1 MKYKKILR
9 KIISGTKN
17 WSDLSQKINDYSKTL
32 SQDKKQKES
41 QLIFERFAKYYLLS
55 DLSYKSLYR
64 NVWLNYEIPREVI
77 KKLDWNKQNKINK
90 YSILLEDKKGKFIP
104 VKVIYSF
111 DENSDL
117 QEKLNNNDFLLFTNT
132 QTKIKNEDVNIEDI
146 KNTKSY
152 KDIIISIKNDAESS
166 SKSLKES
173 LSLYKYSIKAMKL
186 VWETSPHLTI
196 VLALLTIFGGLLPAG
211 IAYIGKLIIDSVIE
225 ASKLGSDNG
234 FTPSHWQ
241 ALKYLGLEAIIIILL
256 EAVRRGL
263 SISQS
268 LLRAL
273 LGQKVNVMILE
284 KSLTLDLSHF
294 ENSEFYDKMTKA
306 RREASSRPLSLVN
319 RTFSIVQS
327 IISLSAYGALLLN
340 FSPMAVLI
348 LVIASIP
355 SFVAET
361 KFANQAFRIF
371 SWRAPEAREQ
381 MYLETLIAREDHA
394 KEVKLF
400 QLGNMMLDR
409 YKAIFTRLYSEDK
422 DLTVKRGFW
431 GYLFSMISSISFYG
445 AYAWIVIETMSGKIS
460 IGDMTMYLTVFR
472 QGQGTLSALLSSI
485 GGMYEDNLYL
495 SSLYD
500 FLEQK
505 TDDKVLSGKTK
516 GIDLQDGIKF
526 ENVSFSYPASGKTT
540 LKNISFQVRP
550 GEKLAIVGGNG
561 SGKTTLIKLMTKLYS
576 PNSGKITLDGVDLEE
591 WNLDTLHKRIG
602 VIFQNFVHYQF
613 TVGENIG
620 VGDVKNLD
628 DEERWFESSEKGMS
642 LPFIQDMPAGFKT
655 QLGNWFKGGQEL
667 SLGQWQKIALSRAFM
682 RKSADILVLDEPT
695 SAIDAEAEVQIFE
708 HFKSV
713 TKEQMVF
720 LISHRFSTVR
730 MADKIIVLEK
740 GEITEDGTHDDLI
753 KADGRYAKLFN
764 LQAAGYL

>member
-1 MKYKKILR
+1 MM
-9 KIISGTKN
+9 SGTKT
-17 WSDLSQKINDYSKTL
+17 WSELNKKIEDYSKDFKT
-32 SQDKKQKES
+32 DKKLNES
-41 QLIFERFAKYYLLS
+41 QYIFERFAKYYLLA

-64 NVWLNYEIPREVI
+64 NVWLNYEIPKEVL
-77 KKLDWNKQNKINK
+77 KKIEWNKKNKD
-90 YSILLEDKKGKFIP
+90 YSILLEDKKGNFIP
-104 VKVIYSF
+104 VKVIY
-111 DENSDL
+111 DNDQTKELNILSDS
-117 QEKLNNNDFLLFTNT
+117 NFLLFTNT
-132 QTKIKNEDVNIEDI
+132 QTKTKNDDVNIDDLN
-146 KNTKSY
+146 NTKSY
-152 KDIIISIKNDAESS
+152 KDIISTIKNDAESS

-173 LSLYKYSIKAMKL
+173 LGLYRYSLKAMKL
-186 VWETSPHLTI
+186 VWDTSPQLTI
-196 VLALLTIFGGLLPAG
+196 LLALLTLIGGLLPAAM
-211 IAYIGKLIIDSVIE
+211 AYIGKLIIDSVIE
-225 ASKLGSDNG
+225 ASKIGSVSG
-234 FTPSHWQ
+234 FSNTHWL

-263 SISQS
+263 SVCQS

-273 LGQKVNVMILE
+273 LGQKVNVLILE

-327 IISLSAYGALLLN
+327 IISLTAYGFLLLN

-361 KFANQAFRIF
+361 KFASQAFRIF

-409 YKAIFTRLYSEDK
+409 YKAIFNRLYIEDK
-422 DLTVKRGFW
+422 DLTIKRGFW

-445 AYAWIVIETMSGKIS
+445 AYAWIVIETMAGKIS
-460 IGDMTMYLTVFR
+460 IGEMTMYLTVFR
-472 QGQGTLSALLSSI
+472 QGQGTLSGLLGSI

-505 TDDKVLSGKTK
+505 TESVVSGKTK
-516 GIDLQDGIKF
+516 GSNPQDGIKF
-526 ENVSFSYPASGKTT
+526 ENVSFSYPGSGKTT
-540 LKNISFQVRP
+540 LKNISLHVRP

-576 PNSGKITLDGVDLEE
+576 PNSGRITLDGVDLEE
-591 WNLDTLHKRIG
+591 WDIDTLHKRIG

-620 VGDVKNLD
+620 VGDVTNLD
-628 DEERWFESSEKGMS
+628 DEDRWFESSEKGMS

-740 GEITEDGTHDDLI
+740 GEITEGGTHNDLI

>member
-1 MKYKKILR
+1 
-9 KIISGTKN
+9 
-17 WSDLSQKINDYSKTL
+17 
-32 SQDKKQKES
+32 
-41 QLIFERFAKYYLLS
+41 
-55 DLSYKSLYR
+55 
-64 NVWLNYEIPREVI
+64 
-77 KKLDWNKQNKINK
+77 
-90 YSILLEDKKGKFIP
+90 
-104 VKVIYSF
+104 
-111 DENSDL
+111 
-117 QEKLNNNDFLLFTNT
+117 
-132 QTKIKNEDVNIEDI
+132 
-146 KNTKSY
+146 
-152 KDIIISIKNDAESS
+152 
-166 SKSLKES
+166 
-173 LSLYKYSIKAMKL
+173 KL
-186 VWETSPHLTI
+186 VWETSPYLT
-196 VLALLTIFGGLLPAG
+196 VTLAILTLVGGLLPAAM
-211 IAYIGKLIIDSVIE
+211 AYTGKLIIDAVIA
-225 ASKLGSDNG
+225 ASKIGSSAG
-234 FTPSHWQ
+234 FTDTHWL
-241 ALKYLGLEAIIIILL
+241 ALKYLGFEAIIIVLL

-263 SISQS
+263 IVAQS

-273 LGQKVNVMILE
+273 LGQKVNVLILE
-284 KSLTLDLSHF
+284 KSLTLDLTHF

-306 RREASSRPLSLVN
+306 RREASTRPLSLVN

-327 IISLSAYGALLLN
+327 IISLVAYGVLLLD
-340 FSPMAVLI
+340 FSPLAVMI
-348 LVIASIP
+348 LAIASIP
-355 SFVAET
+355 SFLAET
-361 KFANQAFRIF
+361 KFANQAFKIF
-371 SWRAPEAREQ
+371 SWRAPESREQ

-400 QLGNMMLDR
+400 QLGTMMLDR
-409 YKAIFTRLYSEDK
+409 YKEIFRRLYIEDK
-422 DLTVKRGFW
+422 DLTVKRGLW
-431 GYLFSMISSISFYG
+431 GYLFSSISSIAFYG
-445 AYAWIVIETMSGKIS
+445 AYAWIVIETMSGRIS

-472 QGQGTLSALLSSI
+472 QGQGTLSGLLSSI

-505 TDDKVLSGKTK
+505 TDLKSGIGKIK
-516 GIDLQDGIKF
+516 GPNPQDGIKF
-526 ENVSFSYPASGKTT
+526 ENVYFSYPGSGKSTI
-540 LKNISFQVRP
+540 KNVSFHVKP

-576 PNSGKITLDGVDLEE
+576 PNSGKITLDGLDLEE
-591 WNLDTLHKRIG
+591 WDLDVLHKRIG

-620 VGDVKNLD
+620 VGDVTNLD
-628 DEERWFESSEKGMS
+628 DEQRWLESSEKGMS
-642 LPFIQDMPAGFKT
+642 LPFIEDMPAGFKT

-740 GEITEDGTHDDLI
+740 GEITEDGTHENLI

>member
-1 MKYKKILR
+1 MM
-9 KIISGTKN
+9 SGTKT
-17 WSDLSQKINDYSKTL
+17 WSELNKKIEDYSKDFKT
-32 SQDKKQKES
+32 DKKLNES
-41 QLIFERFAKYYLLS
+41 QYIFERFAKYYLLA

-64 NVWLNYEIPREVI
+64 NVWLNYEIPKEVL
-77 KKLDWNKQNKINK
+77 KKIEWNKKNKD
-90 YSILLEDKKGKFIP
+90 YSILLEDKKGNFIP
-104 VKVIYSF
+104 VKVIY
-111 DENSDL
+111 DNDQTKELNILSDS
-117 QEKLNNNDFLLFTNT
+117 NFLLFTNT
-132 QTKIKNEDVNIEDI
+132 QTKTKNDDVNIDDLN
-146 KNTKSY
+146 NTKSY
-152 KDIIISIKNDAESS
+152 KDIISTIKNDAESS

-173 LSLYKYSIKAMKL
+173 LGLYRYSLKAMKL
-186 VWETSPHLTI
+186 VWDTSPQLTI
-196 VLALLTIFGGLLPAG
+196 LLALLTLIGGLLPAVM
-211 IAYIGKLIIDSVIE
+211 AYIGKLIIDSVIE
-225 ASKLGSDNG
+225 ASKIGSVSG
-234 FTPSHWQ
+234 FSNTHWL

-263 SISQS
+263 SVCQS

-273 LGQKVNVMILE
+273 LGQKVNVLILE

-327 IISLSAYGALLLN
+327 IISLTAYGFLLLN

-361 KFANQAFRIF
+361 KFASQAFRIF

-409 YKAIFTRLYSEDK
+409 YKAIFNRLYIEDK
-422 DLTVKRGFW
+422 DLTIKRGFW

-445 AYAWIVIETMSGKIS
+445 AYAWIVIETMAGKIS
-460 IGDMTMYLTVFR
+460 IGEMTMYLTVFR
-472 QGQGTLSALLSSI
+472 QGQGTLSGLLGSI

-505 TDDKVLSGKTK
+505 TESVVSGKTK
-516 GIDLQDGIKF
+516 GSNPQDGIKF
-526 ENVSFSYPASGKTT
+526 ENVSFSYPGSGKTT
-540 LKNISFQVRP
+540 LKNISLHVRP

-576 PNSGKITLDGVDLEE
+576 PNSGRITLDGVDLEE
-591 WNLDTLHKRIG
+591 WDIDTLHKRIG

-620 VGDVKNLD
+620 VGDVTNLD
-628 DEERWFESSEKGMS
+628 DEDRWFESSEKGMS
-642 LPFIQDMPAGFKT
+642 LPFIQDMPAGFRT

-740 GEITEDGTHDDLI
+740 GEITEGGTHNDLI

>member
-1 MKYKKILR
+1 MT
-9 KIISGTKN
+9 GTKSWQELN
-17 WSDLSQKINDYSKTL
+17 EKIKEYCKNFSKEKAHREA
-32 SQDKKQKES
+32 KK
-41 QLIFERFAKYYLLS
+41 LFEVFAKYYFLS
-55 DLSYKSLYR
+55 DLAHKSLYR
-64 NVWLNYEIPREVI
+64 NAWLMYETPKDVLNQLGLT
-77 KKLDWNKQNKINK
+77 KKNKE
-90 YSILLEDKKGKFIP
+90 YSLVLEDKKGNFTL
-104 VKVIYSF
+104 VKVDYDREVK
-111 DENSDL
+111 DEKNL
-117 QEKLNNNDFLLFTNT
+117 IFTNT
-132 QTKIKNEDVNIEDI
+132 EYKSKTYDINIDDLNNL
-146 KNTKSY
+146 KQY
-152 KDIIISIKNDAESS
+152 KDLIASIKYDPESS
-166 SKSLKES
+166 SKSIKES
-173 LSLYKYSIKAMKL
+173 IGLYRYSIKAMKL
-186 VWETSPHLTI
+186 VWETSPQLT
-196 VLALLTIFGGLLPAG
+196 VMLAILTLVGGLLPAAM
-211 IAYIGKLIIDSVIE
+211 AYTGKLIIDSVIE
-225 ASKLGSDNG
+225 ASKLNADLG
-234 FTPSHWQ
+234 FTDTHWH
-241 ALKYLGLEAIIIILL
+241 ALWYLGVEAVIIIGL

-263 SISQS
+263 TVSQS

-273 LGQKVNVMILE
+273 LGQKVNVLILE
-284 KSLTLDLSHF
+284 KALTLDLTHF
-294 ENSEFYDKMTKA
+294 ENSEFYDKMTRA

-327 IISLSAYGALLLN
+327 LISLVAYGALLLK
-340 FSPMAVLI
+340 FSPLAVLI
-348 LVIASIP
+348 LAIASIP

-400 QLGNMMLDR
+400 QLGGMMLDR
-409 YKAIFTRLYSEDK
+409 YKSIFNRLYTEDK
-422 DLTVKRGFW
+422 DLTVKRGIW
-431 GYLFSMISSISFYG
+431 GYLFSLISSISFYG
-445 AYAWIVIETMSGKIS
+445 AYAWIVIETMTGKIS
-460 IGDMTMYLTVFR
+460 LGDMTMYLTVFR
-472 QGQGTLSALLSSI
+472 QGQSTLSGLLSSI

-495 SSLYD
+495 SSLYE

-505 TDDKVLSGKTK
+505 ISSPELTGKTK
-516 GIDLQDGIKF
+516 GIDPSDGIKF
-526 ENVSFSYPASGKTT
+526 ENVSFSYPGSNKVT
-540 LKNISFQVRP
+540 LKNISLHVKP

-576 PNSGKITLDGVDLEE
+576 PDSGRITLDGLDLEE
-591 WNLDTLHKRIG
+591 WDLNTLHQRIG

-620 VGDVKNLD
+620 VGDVGNLD
-628 DEERWFESSEKGMS
+628 DESRWYESSEKGMS

-740 GEITEDGTHDDLI
+740 GEITESGTHEELI